1 MRRLQLLLAAALVA
15 IAAVATAAMPS
26 RPAAPRAEPV
36 YVEGGQFT
44 ARLHQATRH
53 WRLMPIDG
61 QDLVVTN
68 PDIYCRADATMPGG
82 LWLVARDPSGGM
94 ELRAPSDTALPD
106 GHAGR
111 IALVSCGTEV
121 ADGDALHAPQALLDW
136 LAAHNGA
143 VWIGD

>member
-1 MRRLQLLLAAALVA
+1 
-15 IAAVATAAMPS
+15 MPS

-68 PDIYCRADATMPGG
+68 PDIYCRADAAMPGG
-82 LWLVARDPSGGM
+82 LWLVARDPRGGM

-111 IALVSCGTEV
+111 IALLPCG
-121 ADGDALHAPQALLDW
+121 ADAAEGAALHAPQALLDW